1 MNAGET
7 RPIRILRI
15 IARMNVGGPAWQVSV
30 LTRGLDEHRFESRL
44 VVGDVGEGEADFIA
58 LRDPDLPAL
67 KIPALGRSVRFGDD
81 LRAFVAIRRAIR
93 DYRPDIV
100 HTHTAKAGVLG
111 RLAAATCRVPVRVH
125 TFHGHVLHG
134 YFNRWV
140 TRLVRIVEGLLAR
153 RTTALVAVGERVR
166 DELLGAGIGRSDQYV
181 VIPPGVALE
190 ARPDRVSARNGLGLP
205 LNRPLVL
212 FVGRLTAVKRP
223 DRLIE
228 AMALVLDTRPDAVLA
243 IAGEGE
249 LLEETRSRAEPLGE
263 SVRFLG
269 WQRDIAGLYAAADC
283 MVLTSDNEGMPVT
296 LIEAAMAGV
305 PSVTTDVG
313 SAREVVLDGVTGLVV
328 APDAAAVADGL
339 VRLLDNDLRHRMG
352 AAARARAEAEFG
364 TRRLIADHEA
374 LYERLMAELG
384 AAARETDGG

>member
-1 MNAGET
+1 MNADES
-7 RPIRILRI
+7 RPIRVLRI

-30 LTRGLDEHRFESRL
+30 LTHGLDRDRFESRL
-44 VVGDVGEGEADFIA
+44 IAGDVGEGEADFIE
-58 LRDPDLPAL
+58 LRDPDLPVV
-67 KIPALGRSVRFGDD
+67 KIATLGRSLRIGDD
-81 LRAFVAIRRAIR
+81 LRAFVAIRQAIR

-100 HTHTAKAGVLG
+100 HTHTAKAGLLG
-111 RLAAATCRVPVRVH
+111 RIAATTCRVPVRVH

-153 RTTALVAVGERVR
+153 RTTVLVAVGERVR

-181 VIPPGVALE
+181 GIPPGVALE
-190 ARPDRVSARNGLGLP
+190 ALPDRVSARGSLGLP
-205 LNRPLVL
+205 VDQPVVV

-228 AMALVLDTRPDAVLA
+228 AMALVLDRRPDAVLA

-249 LLEETRSRAEPLGE
+249 LLEETRSRAEPLGS

-269 WQRDIAGLYAAADC
+269 WRRDIAGLYAAADC

-313 SAREVVLDGVTGLVV
+313 SACEVVLNGVTGLVV
-328 APDAAAVADGL
+328 APDATAVADGL

-352 AAARARAEAEFG
+352 AAARARAEAEFC
-364 TRRLIADHEA
+364 TRRLVTDHES
-374 LYERLMAELG
+374 LYERLIATNRRPDAG
-384 AAARETDGG
+384 